1 MNQDELRAE
10 IDRLMERD
18 ELEAASRL
26 IDQLEQIDAD
36 EFMRRLN
43 AAPVDDEPVSPAQR
57 SALDRAW
64 EMIRGAGAGR
74 VRSAG

>member
-18 ELEAASRL
+18 ELEAASL
-26 IDQLEQIDAD
+26 LTDQLEQSDAE
-36 EFMRRLN
+36 EFTRRLN
-43 AAPVDDEPVSPAQR
+43 AAPLDDEPVSPAQR
-57 SALDRAW
+57 AALDRAW
-64 EMIRGAGAGR
+64 EMIRGTDAGR